1 MQMPIE
7 ADLATIA
14 RIEAVP
20 TILDAVSELT
30 GLRFVCIAR
39 VTETAL
45 TICALLDRLNFGFK
59 VGDSLDVSTTLCEKV
74 REKQTAIIIDSVPD
88 SEYRD
93 HHAPRMYGFQSYFSI
108 PLYRPDGEYFGTLC
122 GLDPAPAQL
131 STDAMRKTL
140 ALFTELVARQL
151 ASEVVLGKTRIA
163 LDDAIE
169 TSVLREQFIA
179 VLSHDVRT
187 PLSTIMNGIDILGQ
201 VVEPATLPLLE
212 TMRRSGKRISSLIDD
227 VSDFARGRMGGGIAL
242 EMRREHN
249 LEDTLRQV
257 VEELRHVYPARTI
270 DADIPSGI
278 DLLCDGQRMAQLLS
292 NLLKNAIVHGSPSEP
307 VSVRVMS
314 TPEVFQ
320 MAVTNFGP
328 EIPPEIRAQL
338 FKPFWQGSNAGT
350 KKGLGLG
357 LYIASEIARSHGGSL
372 NIASS
377 GGQTTFTYCVLNQ
390 PAAGEPT
397 NSPPA
402 HISSMQ

>member
-39 VTETAL
+39 VTDTAL

-292 NLLKNAIVHGSPSEP
+292 NLLKNAIVHGSPSEL

-320 MAVTNFGP
+320 MAVTNVGP

-350 KKGLGLG
+350 KMGLGLG